1 MRKTIAII
9 LCFMI
14 LMANMPLTVFG
25 AEKISAK
32 LIQMEGDVQV
42 IRAGGEK
49 PFKAFVNMRL
59 TEGDRIITGPSGK
72 AKIEMDD
79 EVIITLA
86 ENTRI
91 YLSELRG
98 SNGAKQSSINL
109 QSGGVGSSVKE
120 KLKDNSR
127 FEIKTPTAVMGV
139 RGTEFFTQYYN
150 GNVDVRVVDGIV
162 EVTVNVT
169 KEGDV
174 TGVSGTGART
184 YTFPISALQQVAF
197 SEGEDAK
204 DVSESVGALDLDGL
218 PIPFLDRIREINE
231 EDPDA
236 IPKEIL
242 DSIDKAVEN
251 AIKTLKEKM
260 ENKELV
266 PDEIASS
273 LETTIAGNIQ
283 QSTPTI
289 IDPPPSEPR
298 GTSRRDSDDDRD
310 DGVTMCELTLCGGG
324 GILDS
329 EYEGKDAAYTT
340 TGYYMPYAS
349 ECNVEYIPKGTEV
362 KINIIPPSDGY
373 TRVAL
378 LVDEKEIKK
387 GEDIGEKSPIDTHE
401 EYFYTFQILKD
412 TKIEGLFDKYR
423 VTFDEET
430 LVVEAYKNENNYEPC
445 SISSG
450 EFVKLEE
457 EEQIYFIATP
467 VDEDKLI
474 KWKVNGE
481 DITEN
486 DDYYGG
492 YYIEENILIVE
503 ELMDDIY
510 VEVEFEDKPA
520 TCSVILIGEGLEI
533 ISPDLE
539 EYEVEPGFY
548 EGIEAGTE
556 VTVKIEGEWE
566 ERLALLI
573 NDELKVYDEE
583 DYDWRCIEDTHVYY
597 TYTFTIE
604 EDTEIEVMYNAYQ
617 VFFDSVGEYGDKG
630 NITAALYSSWGDEY
644 KYPIESGNF
653 VDLDEGNCIIFTA
666 TPDDEYVVDAWKVNN
681 IVSSYD
687 ENTLTLNK
695 YSINDCDDI
704 NVTIEFQPKPEFD
717 IYYDNSENPKELTFD
732 NKSYINLTF
741 NLESYIDGSNYV
753 VEVLEGEQE
762 RLVHELIKEE
772 EWQLNIDVSGYG
784 RWVINIICYNDD
796 IFIGSRKIIINSRIS

>member
-14 LMANMPLTVFG
+14 LMTSMPLTVFG

-59 TEGDRIITGPSGK
+59 TEGDRIITGTSGK

-79 EVIITLA
+79 EVVITLA

-98 SNGAKQSSINL
+98 SKGAKQSSINL

-150 GNVDVRVVDGIV
+150 GNVDVRVVDGVV

-169 KEGDV
+169 SEGDV
-174 TGVSGTGART
+174 TGVGGAGART
-184 YTFPISALQQVAF
+184 YSFPIAALQQVAF
-197 SEGEDAK
+197 SEGDDAG
-204 DVSESVGALDLDGL
+204 DLPEGIEALDLEGMPL
-218 PIPFLDRIREINE
+218 PFLDRIREINE

-236 IPKEIL
+236 IPKDIL
-242 DSIDKAVEN
+242 DTIDKAIED
-251 AIKTLKEKM
+251 AIRALKEKLAD
-260 ENKELV
+260 KDLI

-273 LETTIAGNIQ
+273 LEKSIVGNIQ
-283 QSTPTI
+283 QSTPTVN
-289 IDPPPSEPR
+289 DPPPQEPR
-298 GTSRRDSDDDRD
+298 ESSRGDRDDRD
-310 DGVTMCELTLCGGG
+310 DGDDEDDEITMCELTLCGGG
-324 GILDS
+324 GILYS
-329 EYEGKDAAYTT
+329 EYEGKDATYTIS
-340 TGYYMPYAS
+340 GYYMPYAS

-423 VTFDEET
+423 VIFDEEEIT
-430 LVVEAYKNENNYEPC
+430 ALAYDYETEENET
-445 SISSG
+445 IFSG
-450 EFVKLEE
+450 NFIGYYSEIL
-457 EEQIYFIATP
+457 FIAEKDGYA
-467 VDEDKLI
+467 VD
-474 KWKVNGE
+474 KWKINGAE
-481 DITEN
+481 ITEN
-486 DDYYGG
+486 DDC
-492 YYIEENILIVE
+492 YIEGDSLFVYKLI
-503 ELMDDIY
+503 DDIH
-510 VEVEFEDKPA
+510 VEVEFEDKLA
-520 TCSVILIGEGLEI
+520 TCSVILMGEGLEI

-548 EGIEAGTE
+548 EGIEAGAE

-573 NDELKVYDEE
+573 NDELKVYDED

-630 NITAALYSSWGDEY
+630 NITAALYSAWGDEY
-644 KYPIESGNF
+644 KYPIESGDF
-653 VDLDEGNCIIFTA
+653 VDLDGEDCIVFIA

-681 IVSSYD
+681 IVFSYD
-687 ENTLTLNK
+687 ENTLTFYK
-695 YSINDCDDI
+695 YLIDDCDDV

-717 IYYDNSENPKELTFD
+717 IYYDDSENPKELTFD
-732 NKSYINLTF
+732 NKSSINLTF
-741 NLESYIDGSNYV
+741 NLESYIDGSNYD

-762 RLVHELIKEE
+762 RLKHELIKEE

-784 RWVINIICYNDD
+784 RWVINIIGYNDD
-796 IFIGSRKIIINSRIS
+796 IFIGSRKIIIKSRVS

>member
-79 EVIITLA
+79 EIIITLA

-204 DVSESVGALDLDGL
+204 DVSESVEALDLDGL

-273 LETTIAGNIQ
+273 LEKTIVGNIQ
-283 QSTPTI
+283 QSIPTI
-289 IDPPPSEPR
+289 KDPPPSEPR
-298 GTSRRDSDDDRD
+298 GTSRRDSDDRD
-310 DGVTMCELTLCGGG
+310 DSKTQIVSIGEINGINVVDEELTAGTLAPANATVTYQWMRGLGDSQFVNIQG
-324 GILDS
+324 ATTKEYKPTIYDAGMQLKVKVTGTGSYEGTVESEPTESIIGITAKIVEDESGEYKYIEVRLFGTEFIEEEIYEYWNIEGIQEFEITISDDKKEAKIYYYGLS
-329 EYEGKDAAYTT
+329 ECPDVTIQALADAVEAEVDTNTVYLNIYSLELIGENIYVDGYEDEYET
-340 TGYYMPYAS
+340 
-349 ECNVEYIPKGTEV
+349 I
-362 KINIIPPSDGY
+362 
-373 TRVAL
+373 RL
-378 LVDEKEIKK
+378 
-387 GEDIGEKSPIDTHE
+387 
-401 EYFYTFQILKD
+401 
-412 TKIEGLFDKYR
+412 IEGTGVFIFTYQNNGQQLK
-423 VTFDEET
+423 TFT
-430 LVVEAYKNENNYEPC
+430 
-445 SISSG
+445 
-450 EFVKLEE
+450 
-457 EEQIYFIATP
+457 
-467 VDEDKLI
+467 
-474 KWKVNGE
+474 VNGE
-481 DITEN
+481 SKIAVLEPLMEG
-486 DDYYGG
+486 DYIYG
-492 YYIEENILIVE
+492 YAYNLI
-503 ELMDDIY
+503 
-510 VEVEFEDKPA
+510 
-520 TCSVILIGEGLEI
+520 
-533 ISPDLE
+533 
-539 EYEVEPGFY
+539 
-548 EGIEAGTE
+548 
-556 VTVKIEGEWE
+556 
-566 ERLALLI
+566 
-573 NDELKVYDEE
+573 
-583 DYDWRCIEDTHVYY
+583 
-597 TYTFTIE
+597 IE
-604 EDTEIEVMYNAYQ
+604 EDTTIEVTYEE
-617 VFFDSVGEYGDKG
+617 VT
-630 NITAALYSSWGDEY
+630 IDEY
-644 KYPIESGNF
+644 EVTFIVEGESGGTISAIVYDYFDQDPGIEIESGDF
-653 VDLDEGNCIIFTA
+653 VECGKTVIFTA
-666 TPDDEYVVDAWKVNN
+666 IPPEDYYYYEIMWKVN
-681 IVSSYD
+681 
-687 ENTLTLNK
+687 
-695 YSINDCDDI
+695 DI
-704 NVTIEFQPKPEFD
+704 NIECV
-717 IYYDNSENPKELTFD
+717 
-732 NKSYINLTF
+732 
-741 NLESYIDGSNYV
+741 ESWYEIV
-753 VEVLEGEQE
+753 VD
-762 RLVHELIKEE
+762 K
-772 EWQLNIDVSGYG
+772 NIDV
-784 RWVINIICYNDD
+784 IIE
-796 IFIGSRKIIINSRIS
+796 FKKIEA